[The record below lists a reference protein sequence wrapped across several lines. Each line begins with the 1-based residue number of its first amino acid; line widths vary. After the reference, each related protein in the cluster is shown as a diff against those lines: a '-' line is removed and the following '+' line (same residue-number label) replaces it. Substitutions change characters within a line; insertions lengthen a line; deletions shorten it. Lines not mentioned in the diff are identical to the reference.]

1 MATAEQKS
9 LNFYPTPDRPI
20 PKPILIGAAI
30 VALGTLSAI
39 GFGRIT
45 GVGLADTPHVASIA
59 QRNVK
64 LDERLDGS
72 VAIVDAGN
80 DAVLTESGIGEG
92 SFAVEVLRNMQRN
105 RARKGADGSAPFYV
119 ALKANGRL
127 VVEDPET
134 PQQVELRAFGERQ
147 TKAFAEMLP
156 ASTVKAAL
164 VEHKVSNVKAGGAET
179 ADGPQ

>member
-30 VALGTLSAI
+30 VALGALSAI
-39 GFGRIT
+39 GFGRVT
-45 GVGLADTPHVASIA
+45 GIGLADTPHITSIV
-59 QRNVK
+59 QREVK
-64 LDERLDGS
+64 LDERPDGS

-80 DAVLTESGIGEG
+80 DAVLTESGIDEG

-119 ALKANGRL
+119 ALKSDGRL

-147 TKAFAEMLP
+147 TNAFAEMLP
-156 ASTVKAAL
+156 DSTVKAAL
-164 VEHKVSNVKAGGAET
+164 AARKASGADVAGIT
-179 ADGPQ
+179 TDVGTQ